1 MPFRTSLLAA
11 VCCVWT
17 VSANAQNTTNEQNA
31 LINALEQG
39 SILVCK
45 AGQCVQTNHNMSRE
59 YLYNQLKALADA
71 NIGQNI
77 DICEGN
83 SATRQCV
90 QKGISMP
97 ISSPVIQTYVNLP
110 QARLVDARAVADV
123 PGLDLIIDY
132 KMKAGGTFPRCQAAL
147 SRIGTRHAG
156 SSEMM
161 SPRFNCALT
170 ETGNTTFSLAYHI
183 DYIDF
188 DQGIIG
194 AQYTIAADHIL
205 TGANA
210 GYVLMDFDKGVKMDG
225 DETFPYPEQLAA
237 LQSGEVATFDTPG
250 EIEAVWMKPTP
261 FLNLLTPTFS
271 PNNCYT
277 FDGGCSAQMLNN
289 PATAVPPAQ
298 AKLDAL
304 TPPNVAST
312 TGLIQQT
319 VSVDPVSPAER
330 KTVTTKTIIAENG
343 KAVYSEEATRHYV
356 RETMDGPLTEDT
368 AKAQVRTAGEKPLP
382 IEQALQNA
390 EKEYAAMKQFEAQT
404 QGGTQNGV
412 PAVQAKQPVSKQVPA
427 NQVATNTAV
436 QPTTVSAQGQVMQ
449 PVNAMPV
456 QQQAMTQP
464 VAGQP
469 VAQRQPGQP
478 ITQTNVEIIVPEG
491 VALSEAERAYIEQ
504 IALGAETQNG
514 QPQNV
519 ATNVV
524 VPPMG
529 AGYPVQAG
537 QVQQNGVVVPAPTG
551 YTNNGLP
558 YNGLPIVSTNGKTI
572 QPVVASQPG
581 VVPTTAEKPVTIT
594 ADTTPVKEEQT
605 SFWGDVKKNLNKWLY
620 F

>member
-17 VSANAQNTTNEQNA
+17 VSANAQNATNEQNA
-31 LINALEQG
+31 LIDALEQG

-97 ISSPVIQTYVNLP
+97 ISSPTIQTYVNLP
-110 QARLVDARAVADV
+110 QAKLVDARAVTDV

-161 SPRFNCALT
+161 SPRFNCGLT

-194 AQYTIAADHIL
+194 AQYTIAADNIL

-210 GYVLMDFDKGVKMDG
+210 GYVLMDFDKGVKMDA

-289 PATAVPPAQ
+289 PTTAVPPAQ
-298 AKLDAL
+298 ARLDAL

-319 VSVDPVSPAER
+319 VSVDPASPAER

-368 AKAQVRTAGEKPLP
+368 TKAQVRTVGEKPLP
-382 IEQALQNA
+382 IEQAVQNA

-404 QGGTQNGV
+404 QGTVQNGTPV
-412 PAVQAKQPVSKQVPA
+412 VQGMQRVSKQIPSSQIVA
-427 NQVATNTAV
+427 NAVV
-436 QPTTVSAQGQVMQ
+436 QPTTVSAQGQVTQ
-449 PVNAMPV
+449 PVNVASAP
-456 QQQAMTQP
+456 QQVMGQP

-469 VAQRQPGQP
+469 NAKRQLGQP

-504 IALGAETQNG
+504 IALASETQNG
-514 QPQNV
+514 QQQNI
-519 ATNVV
+519 AANVV
-524 VPPMG
+524 PAPNG
-529 AGYPVQAG
+529 AGYPVQSG
-537 QVQQNGVVVPAPTG
+537 QGQQNGVVPVSMG
-551 YTNNGLP
+551 YPNDGVP
-558 YNGLPIVSTNGKTI
+558 YNRFPIVSTNGKTM
-572 QPVVASQPG
+572 QPVVSSQPR
-581 VVPTTAEKPVTIT
+581 VVPAATEKPVTIT

-605 SFWGDVKKNLNKWLY
+605 SFWGDVRKNLNKWLY